1 MEPRSRETA
10 RETSRPRGEPVVSL
24 VDWLESDRASCAR
37 RYDRLYVPRN
47 DGRYLQRN
55 AIVALG
61 NSGTPEHLA
70 CSRDSTTSTRSGQ
83 SAIEERAG

>member
-1 MEPRSRETA
+1 MEKRRA
-10 RETSRPRGEPVVSL
+10 DRPTDGEPVVSL
-24 VDWLESDRASCAR
+24 ADWLESDPRELAQ

-61 NSGTPEHLA
+61 NTGTHEHLELLDGFDDEHA
-70 CSRDSTTSTRSGQ
+70 AWARAR
-83 SAIEERAG
+83 IEERA